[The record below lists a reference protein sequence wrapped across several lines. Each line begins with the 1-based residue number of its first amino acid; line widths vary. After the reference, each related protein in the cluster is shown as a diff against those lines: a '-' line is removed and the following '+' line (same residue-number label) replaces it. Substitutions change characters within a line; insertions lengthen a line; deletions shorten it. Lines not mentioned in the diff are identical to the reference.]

1 MSEARVRKR
10 KPVRHKQMRDVER
23 QLTESMGLEVDMSSA
38 FIELAHFEG
47 NDILILDREIVAM
60 NMEIRDSR
68 RWVPTVRGIMFWKPE
83 RSWAA
88 VDKGALPFLMNGA
101 DCMGAGIHIAD
112 PSIDPGGFVW
122 IRDQESGAP
131 LASGIALVDG
141 EEMMEMMKGKAI
153 STVHWIGDELWN
165 IET

>member
-47 NDILILDREIVAM
+47 NDILILDRKIVAM
-60 NMEIRDSR
+60 NMEIHDSMT
-68 RWVPTVRGIMFWKPE
+68 WVPTVRGIMFWKPG

-88 VDKGALPFLMNGA
+88 VDKGAIPFLMNGA

-112 PSIDPGGFVW
+112 PS
-122 IRDQESGAP
+122 
-131 LASGIALVDG
+131 
-141 EEMMEMMKGKAI
+141 
-153 STVHWIGDELWN
+153 
-165 IET
+165 

>member
-1 MSEARVRKR
+1 
-10 KPVRHKQMRDVER
+10 
-23 QLTESMGLEVDMSSA
+23 
-38 FIELAHFEG
+38 
-47 NDILILDREIVAM
+47 
-60 NMEIRDSR
+60 
-68 RWVPTVRGIMFWKPE
+68 MFWKPE

-88 VDKGALPFLMNGA
+88 VDKGAIPFLMNGA
-101 DCMGAGIHIAD
+101 DCMGAGIHVAD
-112 PSIDPGGFVW
+112 PSIGPGGFVW

-141 EEMMEMMKGKAI
+141 EEMMDMMKGKAI

>member
-47 NDILILDREIVAM
+47 NDILILARNIVAM
-60 NMEIRDSR
+60 NMEIHDSR
-68 RWVPTVRGIMFWKPE
+68 SWVPTVRGIMFWKPE

-88 VDKGALPFLMNGA
+88 VDKGAIPFLMNGA
-101 DCMGAGIHIAD
+101 NE
-112 PSIDPGGFVW
+112 PGRFVL
-122 IRDQESGAP
+122 IRDQDSRAP

>member
-23 QLTESMGLEVDMSSA
+23 QLTEAMGLEVDMSSS
-38 FIELAHFEG
+38 FIELAHFNG
-47 NDILILDREIVAM
+47 SDILLLDRKIVAM
-60 NMEIRDSR
+60 NMEIHDSSK
-68 RWVPTVRGIMFWKPE
+68 WVPTVRGIMLWKPE

-88 VDKGALPFLMNGA
+88 VDKGAIPFLMNGA

-112 PSIDPGGFVW
+112 PSVERDGFVW

-141 EEMMEMMKGKAI
+141 EEMMEMTKGKAI
-153 STVHWIGDELWN
+153 STIHWIGDELWN
-165 IET
+165 VES